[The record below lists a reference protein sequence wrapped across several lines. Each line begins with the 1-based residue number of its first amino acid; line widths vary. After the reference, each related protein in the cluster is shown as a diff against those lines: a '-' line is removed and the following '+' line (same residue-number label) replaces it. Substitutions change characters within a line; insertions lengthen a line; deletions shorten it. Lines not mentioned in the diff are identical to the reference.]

1 MTSRFFAIG
10 TLAVLAAISAGSA
23 VGPPQ
28 PVLRRPNTPGPALLH
43 ASGSRSLEQRSS
55 AAGSKFDASLAQIS
69 RHWNQARPGRS
80 LGDLQSIN
88 PAVRFVQSADGTAPL
103 VLVDAVTTGDVQ
115 QLKAALVELGL
126 QHAAVYSN
134 DVSGWLPVSALDA
147 ATQRT
152 ELHSIRAAMSRT
164 HAGAV
169 TSQGDFAQ
177 HSDSVRSA
185 NALTGAGVTVGAL
198 SDSFDCYAQFA
209 ANGVPA
215 GGNAGY
221 ANNGFNTTAAMDTTS
236 GDLPST
242 VNVLEEVTC
251 MSGGHYIGYPLE
263 LPPGDEGRA
272 MLQIV
277 HDVAPGAGLAF
288 YTADNG
294 EADFAAGIKTLAAAV
309 GSGGAGAK
317 VIVDDVG
324 YFDEPFFQDGM
335 VAQAINT
342 VAAQGV
348 TYFTSAGNNGS
359 LAYNNNNPKFNT
371 VAAAGTP
378 NGGEQLLNF
387 DNLNPASTTSAALP
401 VTVPPMIPGEFV
413 AVVVQWDQPYVTG
426 ATGSG
431 GSRNQ
436 IDVCLTNVTGDD
448 DVTDDNLN
456 PISSNCSGPNAIGAD
471 PVQVILVGI
480 PANAAG
486 NSTTAT
492 FNIVV
497 GLKSGTA
504 PGRIKVSVEGDGLP
518 LTINQFAT
526 NSGTVQGHSSAAGAA
541 SVGAA
546 FFANT
551 PACGTSPATLEFF
564 SSSGGDP
571 ILFDVT
577 GARLTTPVIRQKPD
591 FVGPDGGNDTFLGF
605 TLADGG
611 PDDNST
617 ISGCLNNASFPNF
630 FGTSASTPHVGA
642 IAALFLQA
650 NPALTPSE
658 IISAMQNTA
667 LPMAGTTPNF
677 NSGFGFVQANLAAD
691 TLPPAAPPA
700 PSLTLGAASVVV
712 NTSTTLTWSAAN
724 STGCTASGSWSGAVA
739 TSGSESVTPTAVG
752 TNTYTLMC
760 ANNAGSSPP
769 TSAVLTVTAAA
780 SSGSH
785 GGGALEFWSLLGLA
799 GLLTARLWVSD
810 LRRCSSNPRAR

>member
-10 TLAVLAAISAGSA
+10 TLGVLAAISAGSA

-28 PVLRRPNTPGPALLH
+28 PVLRRPNTPGLSLLH
-43 ASGSRSLEQRSS
+43 ASGSRSLEQRAS

-69 RHWNQARPGRS
+69 RHWNQARRGRS
-80 LGDLQSIN
+80 IGDMQSIN
-88 PAVRFVQSADGTAPL
+88 PAARFVQPADAATPL

-152 ELHSIRAAMSRT
+152 ELHSIRAAMSRA

-169 TSQGDFAQ
+169 TTQGDFAQ

-185 NALTGAGVTVGAL
+185 NALTGAGVTVGVL
-198 SDSFDCYAQFA
+198 SDSFNCYAQFA

-221 ANNGFNTTAAMDTTS
+221 ANNGFNTTAEMDMTS
-236 GDLPST
+236 GDLSST
-242 VNVLEEVTC
+242 VNVLEETTC

-277 HDVAPGAGLAF
+277 HDVAPGASLAF
-288 YTADNG
+288 HTANEG
-294 EADFAAGIKTLAAAV
+294 EADFAAGITQLAAAV

-317 VIVDDVG
+317 IIADDVG
-324 YFDEPFFQDGM
+324 YFDEPFYQDGI
-335 VAQAINT
+335 VAQAINQ

-348 TYFTSAGNNGS
+348 AYFTSAGNNGT
-359 LAYNNNNPKFNT
+359 LAYNNNAPVFTT
-371 VAAAGTP
+371 VSASGS
-378 NGGEQLLNF
+378 NVGEKLLNF
-387 DNLNPASTTSAALP
+387 DTTNTTNTIKLP

-413 AVVVQWDQPYVTG
+413 AIVVQWDQPYVTG
-426 ATGSG
+426 AAGSG
-431 GSRNQ
+431 GSKNQ
-436 IDVCLTNVTGDD
+436 IDVCLTDVTGDD

-456 PISSNCSGPNAIGAD
+456 PITGNCSGPNAVGTD

-486 NSTTAT
+486 NSDTAT
-492 FNIVV
+492 FNIEV

-504 PGRIKVSVEGDGLP
+504 PGRIKVSVEGDGLQ

-551 PACGTSPATLEFF
+551 PACGTTPATLEFF

-571 ILFDVT
+571 ILFDVNGT
-577 GARLTTPVIRQKPD
+577 RLTTPVIRQKPD

-605 TLADGG
+605 TLANGG

-617 ISGCLNNASFPNF
+617 VAGCLNNANFPNF

-658 IISAMQNTA
+658 IISAMQTTA
-667 LPMAGTTPNF
+667 LPMGGTTPNF

-700 PSLTLGAASVVV
+700 PSLTLGAASVAV
-712 NTSTTLTWSAAN
+712 NTSTTLSWSSAN
-724 STGCTASGSWSGAVA
+724 TTGCTASGSWSGAVA

-752 TNTYTLMC
+752 TDTYTLTC
-760 ANNAGSSPP
+760 VNNAGTSPP

-785 GGGALEFWSLLGLA
+785 GGGALEIWSLLGLA
-799 GLLTARLWVSD
+799 SLLLARLRLSP
-810 LRRCSSNPRAR
+810 RR